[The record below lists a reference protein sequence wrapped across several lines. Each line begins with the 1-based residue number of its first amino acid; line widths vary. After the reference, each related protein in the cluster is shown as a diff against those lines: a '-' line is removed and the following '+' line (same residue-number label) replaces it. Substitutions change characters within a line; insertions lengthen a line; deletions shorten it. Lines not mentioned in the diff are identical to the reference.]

1 MNNLFL
7 KLKKSLRNAFR
18 GLVKVYGS
26 ELTFRIQFW
35 WGIIVISQIF
45 YWPLGEIKR
54 LILLLLIL
62 LTLFAEIL
70 NTTFEKL
77 FDIIEKKH
85 NAHIGYLKDILAG
98 GVLLMAIGSA
108 IIGTIILW
116 PYILKVITLAIAEAI
131 LIIVLIYSFRA
142 IQRMGRR

>member
-1 MNNLFL
+1 MASFFL
-7 KLKKSLRNAFR
+7 KLKESFRNAFR

-54 LILLLLIL
+54 LVLLLLIL
-62 LTLFAEIL
+62 LTLLAEIL

-85 NAHIGYLKDILAG
+85 NERFWRIISGKFKNYQEMEKELFIYWFLLQTKVLKEKIKK
-98 GVLLMAIGSA
+98 VKK
-108 IIGTIILW
+108 W
-116 PYILKVITLAIAEAI
+116 PL
-131 LIIVLIYSFRA
+131 
-142 IQRMGRR
+142 